1 MGRVFTDSAH
11 FFAWIDWPT
20 KKPARGG
27 GSWVGLA
34 KSVDLVVI
42 PLLTEVTV
50 EVLYLGLTT
59 ATFTWLFIATFS
71 ADVFDYALAVD
82 FFLKAAESLIDGLAF
97 TNLDFYRHD

>member
-11 FFAWIDWPT
+11 FFAWKDRPT
-20 KKPARGG
+20 KNPPGWRVLGRI
-27 GSWVGLA
+27 A
-34 KSVDLVVI
+34 KSLDLVVI

-59 ATFTWLFIATFS
+59 ATFAGLFIATLS